1 MARSRIVKPEFW
13 SDEKLAR
20 LSRDTRLTYIG
31 IWNVSDDYGVV
42 KGDPVWLKSQI
53 YPYENL
59 PILKFKTWVNELENI
74 KRLIPFNFNE
84 EKFYFIPGFLKHQ
97 KVDHPSKLRNIP
109 ESIDINKL
117 INTINNQSNDSREIV
132 ESPSRDALDETEY
145 KLKYKQNIN
154 KTETSIAKTKNFRQ
168 PTIQELIS
176 YAQEINFQNFDPEKF
191 INYYEARGWM
201 IGKNKMK
208 SWKAAVNIWK
218 QNDKSEDN
226 NNHKPID
233 LEKIEDGFNRIT
245 NPKIGQAYNF
255 VISLLKFNE
264 LEINELKKRLTHDG

>member
-1 MARSRIVKPEFW
+1 
-13 SDEKLAR
+13 LA
-20 LSRDTRLTYIG
+20 
-31 IWNVSDDYGVV
+31 
-42 KGDPVWLKSQI
+42 
-53 YPYENL
+53 
-59 PILKFKTWVNELENI
+59 NI
-74 KRLIPFNFNE
+74 NQNR
-84 EKFYFIPGFLKHQ
+84 GFLPE
-97 KVDHPSKLRNIP
+97 DSDITLKLRLKP
-109 ESIDINKL
+109 SQWEKTKQEL
-117 INTINNQSNDSREIV
+117 INRGFLDLLPQGLAVHSFDHRQYESDSAKERMKRYRESMKQRNSYVTVTPPDTDNRLQIQIT
-132 ESPSRDALDETEY
+132 DTE
-145 KLKYKQNIN
+145 KKKEVSLV
-154 KTETSIAKTKNFRQ
+154 SIAKTKNFRQ